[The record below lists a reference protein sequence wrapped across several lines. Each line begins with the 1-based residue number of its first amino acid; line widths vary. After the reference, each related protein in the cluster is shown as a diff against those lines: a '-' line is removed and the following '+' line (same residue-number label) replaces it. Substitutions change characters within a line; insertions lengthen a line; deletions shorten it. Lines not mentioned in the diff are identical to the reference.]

1 MKSYSWTKLLLDK
14 GADATEFDDP
24 DLQDLVKS
32 QGDGLMKLPFHK
44 TPTDVAGDY
53 LWEIY
58 KYFMNELEKRISPE
72 ILRVTPME
80 FWFTVPAMWGDKAKD
95 ATRQAAL
102 KAKFAS
108 RLGDRLYMIPEPEA
122 AAVAILKSLT
132 HDGAENQIKPNDGVL
147 ICDCGVCRLPKVCLN
162 HN

>member
-53 LWEIY
+53 LWELS
-58 KYFMNELEKRISPE
+58 KYFMKELEKRISPE
-72 ILRVTPME
+72 ILRVTPIE
-80 FWFTVPAMWGDKAKD
+80 FWFTVPAMWSDKAKD
-95 ATRQAAL
+95 ATKQAAL

-108 RLGDRLYMIPEPEA
+108 RPGDKIYMIPEPEA
-122 AAVAILKSLT
+122 AAVAVLKSLT
-132 HDGAENQIKPNDGVL
+132 HEGTENQIKPNDGVL
-147 ICDCGVCRLPKVCLN
+147 ICDCGVGYTL
-162 HN
+162 